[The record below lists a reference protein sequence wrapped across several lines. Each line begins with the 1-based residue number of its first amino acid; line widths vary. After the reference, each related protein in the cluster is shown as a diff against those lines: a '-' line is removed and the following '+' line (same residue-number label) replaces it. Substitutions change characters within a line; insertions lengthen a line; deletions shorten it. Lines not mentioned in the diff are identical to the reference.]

1 MERLRILAIWQY
13 LNPDK
18 WFDDRVEGDPKPT
31 DPLLPFHKDSQRS
44 VNSSNDTQHW
54 ERLGYIYPE
63 LLGTTSIELKTELYE
78 LYGRTLTKLKDPEE
92 RVPGIGGDNFQDY
105 IINIQ
110 YDRYVLTTWR

>member
-63 LLGTTSIELKTELYE
+63 LFGTTSIE
-78 LYGRTLTKLKDPEE
+78 LKDPEE